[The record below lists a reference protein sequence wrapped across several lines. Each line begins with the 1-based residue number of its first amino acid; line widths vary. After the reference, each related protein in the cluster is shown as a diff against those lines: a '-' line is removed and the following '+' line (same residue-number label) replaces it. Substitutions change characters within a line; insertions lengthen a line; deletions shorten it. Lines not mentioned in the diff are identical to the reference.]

1 MTTLVAIPGTPFLA
15 SVDFAALPGNYIAE
29 EVFLNGEA
37 VAQGEPAAFVTRL
50 VIIRPAAA
58 AEFNG
63 TVLVEWLNVSGGTD
77 APADWNYLH
86 REITRRGY
94 AYVGVSAQQ
103 AGIELGARGLPGA
116 LPLKAADPARY
127 EGLHHP
133 GDAWAYDIFS
143 HAGRAVPALLGGLA
157 PDRVLAIGESQS
169 AGFLTTY
176 ANVIDPV
183 APIFDGFL
191 LHSRFRGAA
200 PLDGAYLVSVQAL
213 GAGVAID
220 PVPIRE
226 DVRVPVLMF
235 ITETDLMMP
244 GISYWQARQR
254 DTGRIRTWEVAGTAH
269 ADTYTLRGGAI
280 DTEQASA
287 PQIAS
292 IFAPLDTLFGQ
303 TMAKSINAAPQHH
316 YVLQAALDAL
326 DRWVRTGTPPP
337 PTPRL
342 ALNEAL
348 ELDSC
353 GNAIGG
359 IRTPWVDVPIATYSG
374 IGQPGDGFSVL
385 FGSTVMFDAAMLAT
399 LYPGGRDAYLAQFRD
414 ALDVAIADGVMLAA
428 DREESLAMAAVLFDR
443 QLSQP

>member
-1 MTTLVAIPGTPFLA
+1 MTTLGAVAGMPFLA
-15 SVDFAALPGNYIAE
+15 LVDFAALPDNYIAAE
-29 EVFLNGEA
+29 YFLRGEA
-37 VAQGEPAAFVTRL
+37 VAQGKPAAFVTRL
-50 VIIRPAAA
+50 VIIRPAAGA
-58 AEFNG
+58 DFNG

-86 REITRRGY
+86 REIVRGGY

-103 AGIELGARGLPGA
+103 AGVELGASGLPGA
-116 LPLKAADPARY
+116 LPLKAADPERY
-127 EGLHHP
+127 KSLHHP

-143 HAGRAVPALLGGLA
+143 QAGRAVPMLLGGLI
-157 PDRVLAIGESQS
+157 PHRVLAIGESQS

-176 ANVIDPV
+176 VNAIDPV

-200 PLDGAYLVSVQAL
+200 PLDGAYLISVQAL
-213 GAGVAID
+213 GAGRAID

-226 DVRVPVLMF
+226 DARVPVLMF

-244 GISYWQARQR
+244 VVGYRPARQR

-280 DTEQASA
+280 DTGRATATQL
-287 PQIAS
+287 AS

-303 TMAKSINAAPQHH
+303 TMPKSINAAPQHH

-337 PTPRL
+337 ATPKL
-342 ALNEAL
+342 AINEVL
-348 ELDSC
+348 ELDSG

-374 IGQPGDGFSVL
+374 IGQPGDGFAVL
-385 FGSTVMFDAAMLAT
+385 FGSTVMFDAAILAT
-399 LYPGGRDAYLAQFRD
+399 LYPGGRDAYLAQFGD
-414 ALDVAIADGVMLAA
+414 ALDHAIEGGVMLAA
-428 DREESLAMAAVLFDR
+428 DRDESLAMAAVMFDR
-443 QLSQP
+443 QLSAR